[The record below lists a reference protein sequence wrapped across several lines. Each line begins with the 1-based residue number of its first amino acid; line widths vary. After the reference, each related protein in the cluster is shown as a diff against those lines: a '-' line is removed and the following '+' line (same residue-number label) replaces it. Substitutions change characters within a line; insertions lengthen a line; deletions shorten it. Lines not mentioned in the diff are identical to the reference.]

1 MVSYLW
7 VDDLFTFCDHDDP
20 AIFFGITA
28 RAVDVEKEPEKLK
41 PWGQLDEE
49 EKRTL
54 RQLSLLKIDERFPRK
69 KRGISCSSKKAMQF

>member
-1 MVSYLW
+1 MVNYLW

-20 AIFFGITA
+20 AIYFGITA

-41 PWGQLDEE
+41 PWGQLEGE

-54 RQLSLLKIDERFPRK
+54 RQLSLLKIDERFPRN
-69 KRGISCSSKKAMQF
+69 KRGISCGNKKAMQF